1 MTLLR
6 GALRVDAQTDAFARC
21 LCRRAELCKLA
32 GRVEHD
38 VVGVLQQFLK
48 LVCPVGCAEHM
59 VLLLRQLFPAQAALV
74 QAAGL
79 GTSQIGRQH
88 RVDVEVGKSLLRQQN
103 FAAGALLHPQQKFA
117 VAAQLPFVQQVA
129 GGGQRG
135 KRFPRKVCKARKGRA
150 GIGQPHQ
157 STSAGLWLS
166 ERGRPYLSRASRY
179 GSGSN
184 SSTVCT
190 PLVVHLPV
198 SSISAPHMA
207 GTPVV

>member
-1 MTLLR
+1 MR
-6 GALRVDAQTDAFARC
+6 RPDAFARR
-21 LCRRAELCKLA
+21 LCRRAELCQLA

-38 VVGVLQQFLK
+38 VVGVLQQLLE
-48 LVCPVGCAEHM
+48 LVRPVGRAEHM
-59 VLLLRQLFPAQAALV
+59 VLLLRQLFPAKAALV

-79 GTSQIGRQH
+79 GARQIGCQH
-88 RVDVEVGKSLLRQQN
+88 RVEIEVGKGLLRQQDAGSRCAAAPPAE
-103 FAAGALLHPQQKFA
+103 FRRCGAAGLRPADSRGWAEQASAASDRFA
-117 VAAQLPFVQQVA
+117 RPAK
-129 GGGQRG
+129 GGRLS
-135 KRFPRKVCKARKGRA
+135 RTRISP
-150 GIGQPHQ
+150 PEP
-157 STSAGLWLS
+157 GLWLS